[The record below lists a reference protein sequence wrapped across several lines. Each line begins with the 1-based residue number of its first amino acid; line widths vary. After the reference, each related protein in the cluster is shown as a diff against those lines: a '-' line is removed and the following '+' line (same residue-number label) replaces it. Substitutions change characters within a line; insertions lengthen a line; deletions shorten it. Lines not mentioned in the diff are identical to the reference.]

1 MLLFLRGSEIFEKC
15 VCVSYL
21 CSGGRFVLRGL
32 MRSSS
37 SLLSA
42 CLPASGLVS
51 SRGFEDVSD
60 SLVKWCFE

>member
-1 MLLFLRGSEIFEKC
+1 VCLCLLSLFWRS
-15 VCVSYL
+15 
-21 CSGGRFVLRGL
+21 FVLRGL

-37 SLLSA
+37 SVLFA

-60 SLVKWCFE
+60 SLVKWCVE